1 MACNDALIENVIS
14 VRPDQTVNEV
24 MELFKEKHFHSV
36 PVVNPD
42 GTLAGLF
49 SLQTVLKCLLPVAAV
64 MENGLESLDFIIGAS
79 PGIAKRLR
87 KLQPRT
93 MSEVMERNPVTLYP
107 DTPSWEAIRIMA
119 RHGSPIPIVEEK
131 TNQFVGM
138 ISSQSMMENLF
149 DILDEVEAEEAGET
163 GKA

>member
-1 MACNDALIENVIS
+1 MACNDALIENVVS

-24 MELFKEKHFHSV
+24 MQLFKDKHFHSV
-36 PVVNPD
+36 PVVNED

-49 SLQTVLKCLLPVAAV
+49 SLRTVLQCLLPVAAA
-64 MENGLESLDFIIGAS
+64 MENGLESLDFIISAS
-79 PGIAKRLR
+79 PGVAKRLR

-119 RHGSPIPIVEEK
+119 RHGSPIPITEEK
-131 TNQFVGM
+131 TNKFIGM

-149 DILDEVEAEEAGET
+149 DILKDVEAEEEADE
-163 GKA
+163 K